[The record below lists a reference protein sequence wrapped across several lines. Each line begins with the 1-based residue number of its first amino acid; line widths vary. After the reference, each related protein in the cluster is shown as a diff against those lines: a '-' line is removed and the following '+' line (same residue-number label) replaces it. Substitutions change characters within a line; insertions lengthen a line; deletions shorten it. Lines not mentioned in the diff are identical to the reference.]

1 VPIAATH
8 LIKLGYGY
16 DMFNATLFVLA
27 AMALTVSWHKDR
39 VKTRQALQLAKKQL
53 FNLLPS
59 MLGIIGLIGLMLA
72 LVPREVIAGFFG
84 NDSPLGILAI
94 SLVGS
99 ITMIPAFIGFPLG
112 ASLIDAGVSV
122 TAVACFLTTVL
133 MVGMVTAPMEMELFG
148 KRFTIWRNALGLMTA
163 LVIGI
168 IMGAILQ

>member
-1 VPIAATH
+1 
-8 LIKLGYGY
+8 
-16 DMFNATLFVLA
+16 MFNAVLFILATVALFV
-27 AMALTVSWHKDR
+27 SWRKDR
-39 VKTRQALQLAKKQL
+39 EKTSQALQIAKKQL
-53 FNLLPS
+53 FNLLPH

-94 SLVGS
+94 SLIGS

-112 ASLIDAGVSV
+112 ASLIDAGASV

-133 MVGMVTAPMEMELFG
+133 MVGVVTAPMEMELFG
-148 KRFTIWRNALGLMTA
+148 KRFTIWRNLTGLVTA

-168 IMGAILQ
+168 IMGVVLQ